1 MMGTL
6 NGISLETSRT
16 TAASADAAVRLRQL
30 TNRLTYSVAT
40 LKVS

>member
-6 NGISLETSRT
+6 NGISVETSRN

-30 TNRLTYSVAT
+30 TNRLNNSVAT